1 MKKNL
6 LTVMAAALV
15 CASCAKEM
23 QEVSQLAPE
32 QQTLMTKLVGGSQG
46 ELVPGKLLIK
56 MDELS
61 TKEISCGNF
70 STFNGIEGVKITP
83 ALPIQPKN
91 AEIARKYGLHQWF
104 AVEYDVQVKP
114 EAMATRFAGLRQVE
128 ADLFYKLLQFQKI

>member
-23 QEVSQLAPE
+23 QEVGVIAPE

-46 ELVPGKLLIK
+46 ELIPGKILIK
-56 MDELS
+56 MNESAAGELE
-61 TKEISCGNF
+61 TGDFTI
-70 STFNGIEGVKITP
+70 FNNIEGVKITP

-91 AEIARKYGLHQWF
+91 MDVARNVPF
-104 AVEYDVQVKP
+104 CEY
-114 EAMATRFAGLRQVE
+114 
-128 ADLFYKLLQFQKI
+128 I